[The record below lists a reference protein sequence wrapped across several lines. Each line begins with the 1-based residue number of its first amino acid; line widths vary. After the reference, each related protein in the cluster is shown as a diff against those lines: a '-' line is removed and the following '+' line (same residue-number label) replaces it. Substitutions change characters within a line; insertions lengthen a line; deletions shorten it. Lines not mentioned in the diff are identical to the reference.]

1 MAKAGWYS
9 GAQHHNSPHKS
20 TYSNDRFTDVVV
32 HSIEGYVRTMLHW
45 NSVPTPKDALK
56 VSYHFIISFKGQVHQ
71 LVEVGKYGAWHAGN
85 LRDAIQHPH
94 TITWPRFRGT
104 HVNPNSYTVAIS
116 AEGFSKSDIADKG
129 SWNQA
134 QHTACAKILQWLQD
148 EYGMDINAE
157 TVVGHNMISPLS
169 RMDDPGENFNKEY
182 LLSLV
187 TPPPPPILHIRPPLK
202 TSDFSS
208 WTQAWRNGSTFKR
221 VENNKEIHEIAIPLR
236 RNI

>member
-1 MAKAGWYS
+1 
-9 GAQHHNSPHKS
+9 
-20 TYSNDRFTDVVV
+20 
-32 HSIEGYVRTMLHW
+32 
-45 NSVPTPKDALK
+45 
-56 VSYHFIISFKGQVHQ
+56 
-71 LVEVGKYGAWHAGN
+71 
-85 LRDAIQHPH
+85 
-94 TITWPRFRGT
+94 
-104 HVNPNSYTVAIS
+104 
-116 AEGFSKSDIADKG
+116 
-129 SWNQA
+129 
-134 QHTACAKILQWLQD
+134 
-148 EYGMDINAE
+148 MDINAE